1 MKGGFMRSGKSRKA
15 KVLSWI
21 MTVMFVLCAGT
32 AWALPGGGA
41 VVSGSDAPVVD
52 GKTMTINQTAG
63 KSIINWDS
71 YSIAK
76 GETVQYTQM
85 PDDISLNRVTGV
97 DPSAIYGQITAGGA
111 VWVINPN
118 GLLIGSAAKIN
129 VGSFLGSTLSI
140 TDGEFNGSSPYSF
153 TDGANSIINQGKI
166 TTAEGGYVALLAP
179 SITNKGTITTPD
191 GATVIT
197 SGNEIFLGING
208 TINTIGITKATDSEA
223 LGIVNSGKIIADG
236 GYIYLSGENGDYL
249 KTVINNT
256 GVLQAR
262 TISNFPV
269 GGVGGS
275 DPYDEGNI
283 YLLGNMSNDLGNRN
297 TINVGGTLDA
307 SAPNGGSGG
316 TIETS
321 AARVMVANNAN
332 VTTNAPNG
340 ETGIWLI
347 DPVGDFNIGP
357 ASGAGEG
364 GSITG
369 SKLGSSLGKTN
380 VEIQTFH
387 PGSINVNQPVS
398 WSSNNTLTLNTDE
411 YINVN
416 KNITASGK
424 EAGLVLKSHDGDFPE
439 GPFAD
444 PLYFLQLNNGSVIT
458 LSGADVQLKVNGDE
472 YTVINSANV
481 RFLDFQFNAP
491 DLAGNYAL
499 GTNINASLTA
509 GWDGGAGFTPVGTE
523 GDPFTGN
530 FTGLGH
536 TISNLTIN
544 RPDAEGVGLF
554 GCTEGSI
561 ISYVGLTGGSITGRE
576 DVGALAG
583 KIRSGSYILNS
594 YATTKVT
601 GNNEVGGLV
610 GENEGLILNSY
621 ATGKVNGVTF
631 ANVAG
636 NGVTT
641 DDGPVRSEDV
651 GGLVGDNDGWIINSY
666 ATGAV
671 SGTDSVG
678 GLVGFN
684 DGWIMNSNATGAV
697 TGVNVYFDDGFTVLY
712 PNEAIGGLVGDNEGW
727 IKHSNASGAVTGF
740 YAVGGLVGDNDGTIM
755 GSVVDDTYEGYTSF
769 ATGKVS
775 GYADVGGLVGNND
788 GNIWWS
794 KATGAVNGGIAAGGL
809 VGVNYGNILGSLATG
824 AVTANS
830 NVMGTVLFGDTLF
843 TFNGG
848 AVLGGLV
855 GVNDGSIKYSRA
867 DGAVSGGS
875 IIGGLAGINSGLISV
890 AHANGNV
897 TGSST
902 PSKITIGTINE
913 NPVYEPAPTDFT
925 ASIDGGNIV
934 GGLVGLNTG
943 MIKKTDANGNVT
955 GGSIVGGLVGLNIDL
970 PCDDGPGGKIM
981 MSEAT
986 GNVKGVSNAGTI
998 AFDYNGPAMP
1008 VTTGVGDVAQSPV
1021 NATIT
1026 GSIKGGN
1033 IVGGLVGLNAGGN
1046 ILMTSAEGNVEG
1058 GSIVGGLVGLNA
1070 GGQVRCALA
1079 SGNVTGKNN
1088 VGNIAFDYAETPFI
1102 AADQVSLPEDSV
1114 LRTANVSIK
1123 GGNIVGGLVGLNFD
1137 SKIENTLAEGNV
1149 TGGNFV
1155 GGLVGLNA
1163 GAGCMGDGAVITDSA
1178 ATGNVTGSKSTGAV
1192 NISYNVADSDEVFE
1206 DFNFSL
1212 KGGNFVG
1219 GLVGLNYDGG
1229 IINTHAEGNV
1239 TGGGNYVGGL
1249 VGYNLATVDEK
1260 DVGVSDD
1267 GPPPPEGA
1275 LIERSYAIGNVK
1287 GVNYV
1292 GGLVGY
1298 NSGVI
1303 VDTDAWGNVT
1313 GKEAVGGLVGFNDH
1327 DGVIVNSYSI
1337 GTVSG
1342 SKSVG
1347 GFLGHNNNGA
1357 IISSYWD
1364 MTTSGKIVG
1373 VGSSNGNTNPMEV
1386 TGLDTPAMMQESSFV
1401 GWDFDNDWYID
1412 EGVTYP
1418 MVGYSAP

>member
-1 MKGGFMRSGKSRKA
+1 MRIRKGRKA

-32 AWALPGGGA
+32 AWALPGGGT

-118 GLLIGSAAKIN
+118 GLLIGSSAKIN
-129 VGSFLGSTLSI
+129 VGSFLGSTLNI

-153 TDGANSIINQGKI
+153 TDGANGITNQGKI
-166 TTAEGGYVALLAP
+166 TTTEDGYVALLAP
-179 SITNKGTITTPD
+179 SITNKGTITTPS
-191 GATVIT
+191 GQTLIA
-197 SGNEIFLGING
+197 SGNAVTLDING
-208 TINTIGITKATDSEA
+208 AGMDAINIDAETAGDA

-236 GYIYLSGENGDYL
+236 GLIYLAADSAGDPL

-256 GVLQAR
+256 GVIQAR
-262 TISNFPV
+262 TISNIPV
-269 GGVGGS
+269 GGVSGGV
-275 DPYDEGNI
+275 PYTRGTI
-283 YLLGNMSNDLGNRN
+283 YLLGNANNGLGNRN

-307 SAPNGGSGG
+307 SAPNGGDGG
-316 TIETS
+316 WIETS

-332 VTTNAPNG
+332 VTTNAPKG
-340 ETGIWLI
+340 ETGWWSI
-347 DPVGDFNIGP
+347 DPDGDFNIG
-357 ASGAGEG
+357 ASSGAGEG

-369 SKLGSSLGKTN
+369 SKLGSTLGKTN

-398 WSSNNTLTLNTDE
+398 WSSNNTLQLRTDE

-424 EAGLVLKSHDGDFPE
+424 EAGLVLNSDDGDFPE
-439 GPFAD
+439 GPVAD

-458 LSGADVQLKVNGDE
+458 LSGADAQLKINKDE

-523 GDPFTGN
+523 DDPFTGN

-544 RPDAEGVGLF
+544 RPDTLGVGLF

-561 ISYVGLTGGSITGRE
+561 ISYVGLTGGSVTGRE

-583 KIRSGSYILNS
+583 KIRSGSYIFNS

-641 DDGPVRSEDV
+641 DNGIVRSEDV

-666 ATGAV
+666 AKGAV

-684 DGWIMNSNATGAV
+684 DGWITNSNATGAV
-697 TGVNVYFDDGFTVLY
+697 TGVNVYFDDGFTVIY

-727 IKHSNASGAVTGF
+727 IMNSNATGEVSGF

-755 GSVVDDTYEGYTSF
+755 GSVVDNTYEGYTSF
-769 ATGKVS
+769 ATGKVN
-775 GYADVGGLVGNND
+775 GYADVGGLVGYND
-788 GNIWWS
+788 GSIWWS
-794 KATGAVNGGIAAGGL
+794 KATGAVNGSMTAGGL
-809 VGVNYGNILGSLATG
+809 VGFNYGNILGSLATG
-824 AVTANS
+824 AVTGNS
-830 NVMGTVLFGDTLF
+830 NVMGAALFGDTLF
-843 TFNGG
+843 TVNGG

-875 IIGGLAGINSGLISV
+875 IIGGLAGVNDGLIYV

-902 PSKITIGTINE
+902 PSKITIETINE
-913 NPVYEPAPTDFT
+913 GLGYEPAPTDFT

-934 GGLVGLNTG
+934 GGLVGINSG
-943 MIKKTDANGNVT
+943 RIKSADANGNVT

-970 PCDDGPGGKIM
+970 PCDDGPGGQIM

-986 GNVKGVSNAGTI
+986 GNVKGGSNAGSI
-998 AFDYNGPAMP
+998 AFDYNGPPMV
-1008 VTTGVGDVAQSPV
+1008 VTTGVGDVAQPPV

-1046 ILMTSAEGNVEG
+1046 IMMTSAEGNVEG

-1088 VGNIAFDYAETPFI
+1088 VGNITLDYIETPI
-1102 AADQVSLPEDSV
+1102 IPAEADFDPVV
-1114 LRTANVSIK
+1114 TTANVSIK
-1123 GGNIVGGLVGLNFD
+1123 GGNMVGGLVGLNFD

-1178 ATGNVTGSKSTGAV
+1178 AEGNVIGSKSTGAV
-1192 NISYNVADSDEVFE
+1192 TISYNMADSDEVYE
-1206 DFNFSL
+1206 DFNLSL
-1212 KGGNFVG
+1212 TGGNFVG

-1249 VGYNLATVDEK
+1249 VGYNLSTADEE

-1275 LIERSYAIGNVK
+1275 LIERSYATGNVK

-1313 GKEAVGGLVGFNDH
+1313 GKEAVGGLVGFNDN
-1327 DGVIVNSYSI
+1327 DSVIVNSYSI

-1347 GFLGHNNNGA
+1347 GFVGHNNNGV

-1364 MTTSGKIVG
+1364 MTTSGKIIG
-1373 VGSSNGNTNPMEV
+1373 VGSSNGVNPMDV
-1386 TGLDTPAMMQESSFV
+1386 TGLNTPAMMQESSFE
-1401 GWDFDNDWYID
+1401 GWDFDNVWSID

-1418 MVGYSAP
+1418 LVGVLAP